1 MSIQKFQGPK
11 WYDSVP
17 SSKYKFFQ
25 ILSSNLKVLDMV
37 HFVTQMVHILRVYQL
52 KISLSLSILSLCSLH
67 KFALVRRVYWQP
79 CSQSNHLY
87 LIYCL
92 IKEPW
97 YWIKNIQGTSKRLCA
112 RMDLLTMQNQHIL
125 LVHTVTEKKF
135 L

>member
-52 KISLSLSILSLCSLH
+52 KISLSNLICFWSIDY
-67 KFALVRRVYWQP
+67 R
-79 CSQSNHLY
+79 SQQLAFFT
-87 LIYCL
+87 IRDVAE
-92 IKEPW
+92 I
-97 YWIKNIQGTSKRLCA
+97 
-112 RMDLLTMQNQHIL
+112 
-125 LVHTVTEKKF
+125 VTTG
-135 L
+135 